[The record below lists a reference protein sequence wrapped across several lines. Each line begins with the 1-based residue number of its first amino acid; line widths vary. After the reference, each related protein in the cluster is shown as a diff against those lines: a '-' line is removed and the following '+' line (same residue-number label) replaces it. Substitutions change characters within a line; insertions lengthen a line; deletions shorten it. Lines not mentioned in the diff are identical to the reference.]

1 MDDVWLGIEETFAM
15 LYDRTGK
22 TLDLHISSC
31 LVLHVLEQLIIR
43 ILLKRL
49 MQLMTTEAF
58 ILKRKVIPL
67 SYLYNYLKF
76 QTHFSLEKT
85 IANYYEIYQHT
96 YL

>member
-1 MDDVWLGIEETFAM
+1 M

-22 TLDLHISSC
+22 KLDLHISSC
-31 LVLHVLEQLIIR
+31 FVLHVLEQLIIR

-49 MQLMTTEAF
+49 MQLMSTEAL
-58 ILKRKVIPL
+58 ILYRNAIPL

-76 QTHFSLEKT
+76 QTHFSLKET
-85 IANYYEIYQHT
+85 ITSYYTIYCHT